1 MLSVGLKII
10 HVAGISLWAAG
21 LVALPSLYLQR
32 KALEGDRLDQL
43 HAFVRALYVR
53 LLSPAAFVAVASGT
67 VLIFLQ
73 GTFEAWFSLKL
84 LLVGLLVAI
93 HIGSG
98 LLILRLFEVNGTFAP
113 WRAPVS
119 TLLSLSV
126 ISGILFLVLA
136 EPQIGSFGQEWFR
149 PGALGEA
156 LGPLVPF

>member
-21 LVALPSLYLQR
+21 LIALPSLYLQR
-32 KALEGDRLDQL
+32 RGLEGESLDRL

-67 VLIFLQ
+67 ALIFLQ
-73 GTFEAWFSLKL
+73 ATFEAWFSLKL

-98 LLILRLFEVNGTFAP
+98 LIILRLFEVNGRFSP

-119 TLLSLSV
+119 TVLSV
-126 ISGILFLVLA
+126 SVVVGILFLVLA
-136 EPQIGSFGQEWFR
+136 EPQMGRLDQDFFH

-156 LGPLVPF
+156 LGPLVPL